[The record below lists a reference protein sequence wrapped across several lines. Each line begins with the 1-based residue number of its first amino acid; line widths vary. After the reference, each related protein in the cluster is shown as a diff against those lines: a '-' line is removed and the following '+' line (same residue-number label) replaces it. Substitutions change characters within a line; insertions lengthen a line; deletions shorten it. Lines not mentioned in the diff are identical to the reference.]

1 MKNPGLEMAK
11 IHVVQ
16 TLRLTDDLIEYGQN
30 NATLYVETMQKSLA
44 EKGFS
49 TDLKFKMSTVSLRY

>member
-44 EKGFS
+44 EKGF
-49 TDLKFKMSTVSLRY
+49 